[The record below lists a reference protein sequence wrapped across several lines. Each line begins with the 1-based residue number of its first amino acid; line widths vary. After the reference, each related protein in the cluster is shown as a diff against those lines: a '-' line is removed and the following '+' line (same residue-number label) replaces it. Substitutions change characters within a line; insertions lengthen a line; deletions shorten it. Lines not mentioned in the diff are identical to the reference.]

1 MQICKENFHL
11 VIKLAIPD
19 ENMLGIIKIVKLM
32 KDSSVLLKCVSK
44 TVENETKK
52 NTEVNGFRC

>member
-32 KDSSVLLKCVSK
+32 LMKDSSVLLKCVSK
-44 TVENETKK
+44 AVENETKK
-52 NTEVNGFRC
+52 TRR

>member
-1 MQICKENFHL
+1 MEICKENIHL
-11 VIKLAIPD
+11 VIKLAIPN

-52 NTEVNGFRC
+52 TRR